1 MPSLLSTFLNGA
13 VMPSFF
19 TVRNCPKRNGA
30 LANLGALNALIL
42 SPDDHRVAVGSAI
55 GYGNPDVIKGCRNG
69 SCARVA
75 VWPTGLP
82 AHRFSTP
89 RTTSAFCGEM
99 GRYSSARH
107 SPTRLQPLRCWPPTL
122 VHRNALVHVAQY
134 PRGAYGCGYKA
145 LEHLGET
152 GKSLFWGNLD
162 AVEMAGG
169 LVESI
174 AGGYRVAARK
184 LKGITAAMSRPR
196 CLACSAS
203 I

>member
-152 GKSLFWGNLD
+152 GKSLFWCNLN
-162 AVEMAGG
+162 AVSELRLPVPA
-169 LVESI
+169 S
-174 AGGYRVAARK
+174 
-184 LKGITAAMSRPR
+184 SR
-196 CLACSAS
+196 ACPLPQVLHWV
-203 I
+203 